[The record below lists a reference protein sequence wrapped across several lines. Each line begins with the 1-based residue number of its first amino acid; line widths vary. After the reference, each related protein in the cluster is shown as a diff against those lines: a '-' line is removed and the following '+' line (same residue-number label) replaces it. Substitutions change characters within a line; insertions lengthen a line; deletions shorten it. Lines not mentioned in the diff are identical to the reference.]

1 VAFAPNNVQTAELL
15 SKMTGTTTV
24 VEKTGVARARQKT
37 AHGRPLL
44 TADECMRLA
53 LPERDARTGRMR
65 PGDSLIFVAG
75 HPPVYGQQIVYF
87 ADRVLAARAA
97 IKAPS
102 TRDAAPRRFLS
113 PEEMECAKALL
124 RAE

>member
-1 VAFAPNNVQTAELL
+1 
-15 SKMTGTTTV
+15 
-24 VEKTGVARARQKT
+24 
-37 AHGRPLL
+37 
-44 TADECMRLA
+44 
-53 LPERDARTGRMR
+53 
-65 PGDSLIFVAG
+65 LIFVAG
-75 HPPVYGQQIVYF
+75 QPPVYGQQILYF

-113 PEEMECAKALL
+113 AEEMECAKALL